1 MRFVITV
8 MVRDEVDIIAAW
20 VEHHA
25 AQGAD
30 LIIATDNGSVD
41 GTTEVLKA
49 YADLGI
55 VELQHDPVHRKQQ
68 HVVVTN
74 MARRAQTEYA
84 ADWVINADAD
94 EFWVP
99 QDKSLTLR
107 SALAA
112 IPLSLNAFTVPVV
125 NLIGPPAR
133 RGSGLDRLLWRD
145 YRTNEQLREVGVY
158 AQPTANAVHRGAADI
173 VVAQGN
179 HFVSLPSNG
188 QPDPLSSSKCCIFR
202 GAPASNCSARSSR
215 PVRRTNKTLTC
226 GRART
231 TTVRP
236 TTGGTSPVGCCP
248 PSCFANRLRKSCSR
262 VSAKDSSPATSGC
275 TTISRPFAT
284 RPCAPTYST
293 PCSTVRT
300 TS

>member
-55 VELQHDPVHRKQQ
+55 VELQHDPVHHKQQ

-188 QPDPLSSSKCCIFR
+188 QPDPAFQLEVLHL
-202 GAPASNCSARSSR
+202 PWRSCQQLQR
-215 PVRRTNKTLTC
+215 KVVQAGQAYEQTLTC